1 MGGRGRQGRGRAL
14 ARGVLAC
21 AVLAGLAASAR
32 TLGSGE
38 TADDVVRPGE
48 IRTFLVEAAAGTALH
63 LRLEHGHLDLGL
75 RVRGPEGETVGEV
88 ENVLRRTDPLTL
100 TAVVEQPGTQRV
112 EIWLRSRPGRG
123 GSIRLTL
130 GPLGAAAPADA
141 LRIEAQRLRAEG
153 DQALAAQDA
162 TRYVRALEAYE
173 RGVALFAR
181 AGDEAQR
188 VETLTRKGEL
198 LEAMARLPEARTALE
213 EAVRGWAA
221 LGDRAR
227 EADTQGVLGLV
238 TTELGAPRD
247 AVTLIEQALALR
259 RSVAPF
265 PVSEAVLLNL
275 LAVALGNLGDLSAAV
290 DRYSEAL
297 PLARQDGDAELVALV
312 LKNRAMDLEQLGE
325 SERAMADLDEARDTF
340 RTLGNTNQQGHCEYA
355 LGIILEHLGRAA
367 DSWRAFDRAL
377 PLFEQTGDARFVAF
391 TFNHLGLLRLRTG
404 KPDQAR
410 ELFQESLT
418 RLEASGDQ
426 RSSVQLRVNLA
437 RTLLESGRPAE
448 AIAPLTAGRE
458 GLHAVGDR
466 VQEAICLTELAR
478 AEMLTGHLL
487 EARRHA
493 LEALQLTEEL
503 RGSITG
509 PSARAAYA
517 AVVHG
522 RYELLAGVLMA
533 LHAREPRAGWDAA
546 ALEASESARARA
558 LLEVLAAARVDIERD
573 VDPALRAEERTLD
586 QRTGH
591 ARHALV
597 EVLGRPHRAEEA
609 DAVERQLEALRF
621 EREALQERMR
631 ASSARYASLAP
642 ARPLSVEEIRTEV
655 LDDSTALVEYLVGE
669 RQSFVWVVSRSGLR
683 SATLPGRHAI
693 EQAVAALHRRWSAP
707 HAVDDGGALARAL
720 SRMVLGPVA
729 DALGARS
736 LVVVADGALQQIPF
750 AALPVPGRSTALI
763 ERHTVVSSPSA
774 SVLPA
779 LGAPR
784 SGPSAGPELAI
795 LADPVLAR
803 QPGVSPALLR
813 SMEDTGLRALEPLP
827 GARREASA
835 IAARLPA
842 DRVVRAIGP
851 DASRATAMGPDVAG
865 ASIVHFATH
874 ALLDVKRPELSG
886 IVLSDRDASG
896 KPRPGFLSLAD
907 VSSMRLSAD
916 LVVLSACRTALGK
929 EVRGE
934 GLVGLTRA
942 FMDAGA
948 KRVVGSLWSV
958 PDAPTAALMSRF
970 YALLLGEGRSPAE
983 ALRGAQ
989 LALRRERRF
998 SAPEAWA
1005 GFVLQ
1010 GDWRPLAPRPE
1021 PAPAMSEGRVPNDDE
1036 LSGGGRAP
1044 PR

>member
-1 MGGRGRQGRGRAL
+1 VVGRGRQRRGRTL
-14 ARGVLAC
+14 ARVALLCALLLA
-21 AVLAGLAASAR
+21 LPASAR
-32 TLGSGE
+32 ALGSGE

-48 IRTFLVEAAAGTALH
+48 VRTFLVEAAAGTALH

-100 TAVVEQPGTQRV
+100 TALVDHPGTQRV
-112 EIWLRSRPGRG
+112 EIWLRSRQVQG
-123 GSIRLTL
+123 GSIHLTL
-130 GPLGAAAPADA
+130 GTVGPATDA
-141 LRIEAQRLRAEG
+141 DGLRIDAQRLRAEG
-153 DQALAAQDA
+153 DEALAAQDA
-162 TRYVRALEAYE
+162 TRYVRALEAYD
-173 RGVALFAR
+173 RGGALFAR

-198 LEAMARLPEARTALE
+198 LEVMGRLPDAHAALE
-213 EAVRGWAA
+213 EAVLGWRA
-221 LGDRAR
+221 LGDRPR
-227 EADTQGVLGLV
+227 EADSQGVLGLV

-265 PVSEAVLLNL
+265 PVSEAVLLNF
-275 LAVALGNLGDLSAAV
+275 LAVALGNLGDLSAAA
-290 DRYSEAL
+290 DRDTDAL
-297 PLARQDGDAELVALV
+297 PLAREDGDAELVALL

-325 SERAMADLDEARDTF
+325 SERALADLAEARDAF
-340 RTLGNTNQQGHCEYA
+340 RTLGNANEQGHCEYA
-355 LGIILEHLGRAA
+355 LGITLEHLGRAG
-367 DSWRAFDRAL
+367 DSWRAFERAL
-377 PLFEQTGDARFVAF
+377 PLLEQTGDARFVAF
-391 TFNHLGLLRLRTG
+391 TFNHLGLLRLKTG

-410 ELFQESLT
+410 ELFQESLA
-418 RLEASGDQ
+418 RLEASGDR
-426 RSSVQLRVNLA
+426 RSTVQLRVNLA

-448 AIAPLTAGRE
+448 ALAPLTAGRE

-478 AEMLTGHLL
+478 AELLTGHLM

-546 ALEASESARARA
+546 AFEASESARARA
-558 LLEVLAAARVDIERD
+558 LLEVLAGARVDIERD
-573 VDPALRAEERTLD
+573 VDPALRAEERGLEE
-586 QRTGH
+586 RTVR
-591 ARHALV
+591 ARHGLV
-597 EVLGRPHRAEEA
+597 EVLGRPHRAEDA
-609 DAVERQLEALRF
+609 DAVERELEALRF

-642 ARPLSVEEIRTEV
+642 ARPLSVQEIRNEV

-683 SATLPGRHAI
+683 SATLPGRRSI
-693 EQAVAALHRRWSAP
+693 EQAVTALHRRWSAP
-707 HAVDDGGALARAL
+707 DAVDDGGALARTL

-729 DALGARS
+729 DALGART

-750 AALPVPGRSTALI
+750 AALPLPGGTTPLI
-763 ERHTVVSSPSA
+763 DRHTVVSSPSA
-774 SVLPA
+774 SVLLA
-779 LGAPR
+779 LGGTRPGAAT
-784 SGPSAGPELAI
+784 AGPELAI
-795 LADPVLAR
+795 LADPALAR
-803 QPGVSPALLR
+803 QPGASPALVR

-827 GARREASA
+827 WARREASS

-851 DASRATAMGPDVAG
+851 DASRATAMGPEVAG

-886 IVLSDRDASG
+886 IVLSDRDAAG
-896 KPRPGFLSLAD
+896 NPRPGFLSLAD

-948 KRVVGSLWSV
+948 RRVVGSLWSV
-958 PDAPTAALMSRF
+958 PDAPTAALMFRF
-970 YALLLGEGRSPAE
+970 YALLLGERRSPAE

-989 LALRRERRF
+989 LALRKERRF

-1021 PAPAMSEGRVPNDDE
+1021 PPPAMS
-1036 LSGGGRAP
+1036 GGRGP
-1044 PR
+1044 ER